1 MFTRASPA
9 ASRQRLPTDG
19 AGAEGAA
26 GCVFCGVAAGRL
38 PGVRVAEGDGCLAI
52 MDLHAVR
59 AGHVLVIPRAH
70 ASRLDGCPEAV
81 QDELWRMA
89 RRIAAAQQAAGL
101 GSANTYLLLDGPG
114 TGQHVAHVHLHVVP
128 RFPGDLVPVL
138 MRFMARMLLSAFGR
152 AASPDQLETI
162 AARIRAHL
170 R

>member
-1 MFTRASPA
+1 MSAGTR
-9 ASRQRLPTDG
+9 TDG
-19 AGAEGAA
+19 PA
-26 GCVFCGVAAGRL
+26 GCVFCDVAAGRL
-38 PGVRVAEGDGCLAI
+38 PGVRVAEGAGCLAL

-70 ASRLDGCPEAV
+70 ASRLDGCPQAV

-101 GSANTYLLLDGPG
+101 GSAATYLLLDGPG

-138 MRFMARMLLSAFGR
+138 MRFMGRMLLSAFGR
-152 AASPDQLETI
+152 AASPDQLQAV
-162 AARIRAHL
+162 AARIGAHL
-170 R
+170 P